1 MKDVLFSF
9 KGRIGRK
16 QFWLGSLV
24 MLIQNIILFI
34 AFSMTFDMT
43 TNMPTVAG
51 FGILAV
57 TMVLSIWEAL
67 ALYVKRLHDRNKSG
81 WWVLIGIIPVIGA
94 LWLLIDCGFLKGA
107 NGENV
112 FGANPRFA

>member
-1 MKDVLFSF
+1 MKNVLFSF

-24 MLIQNIILFI
+24 MLIQNIILFV

-57 TMVLSIWEAL
+57 TLVLSIWEAT
-67 ALYVKRLHDRNKSG
+67 ALYVKRFHDRSKSG
-81 WWVLIGIIPVIGA
+81 WWVLIGFVPVIGA
-94 LWLLIDCGFLKGA
+94 LWLLIECGFLKGA
-107 NGENV
+107 DGTNH
-112 FGANPRFA
+112 FGMNPKLA